1 MQIWAYKKQRE
12 IARRLS
18 TYRGELALGHPKFP
32 EGSQAALVDRDF
44 GGDNRL
50 DLPPIQYG
58 KEDEKAIEQ
67 WIRENLNTTWH
78 SSKHK
83 SLPFTILIFYEI
95 SLADFSPPSVHMFH
109 GSAEERRCRR
119 QESKRLWRR
128 PLEGGRFVDSTREC
142 RC

>member
-32 EGSQAALVDRDF
+32 EGSQAGLADGNF

-58 KEDEKAIEQ
+58 KEDDKAIEQ

-83 SLPFTILIFYEI
+83 NTSLSQFL
-95 SLADFSPPSVHMFH
+95 S
-109 GSAEERRCRR
+109 
-119 QESKRLWRR
+119 
-128 PLEGGRFVDSTREC
+128 STRFLSLTFHHQC
-142 RC
+142 PHVPWLSRRTAASSTKI